1 MKMRQSLEKKLAL
14 LEQESAENKTRL
26 REQKYAV
33 RYELSRCGRA
43 YFRWLVAARRTVG
56 CDPTQ
61 PRLVSHAPCDN
72 PTGTIRCGFLS
83 ASSWSGGFISS
94 RGP

>member
-33 RYELSRCGRA
+33 RY
-43 YFRWLVAARRTVG
+43 
-56 CDPTQ
+56 
-61 PRLVSHAPCDN
+61 VSAGDRHRFC
-72 PTGTIRCGFLS
+72 R
-83 ASSWSGGFISS
+83 
-94 RGP
+94 